1 MRGLPVILW
10 LSLSLSTLVAQPFQ
24 FLPELKSITY
34 QEGELFL
41 AKPDFG
47 YSFEGKPSPNNQVAL
62 AQCHVVLDAFRT
74 ISPVPSGKG
83 QAKLIIA
90 KSGQNKHLDS
100 EFAGELEEIGDQGY
114 VIKVDIK
121 HITVLANTD
130 QGIFYAMVTLKQ
142 LLQQNKRL
150 LIPCL
155 TIVDYPTIK
164 VRVWQDDISRG
175 PIPNMDF
182 LKEEIK
188 RLSQYKL
195 NALTLYTENVYK
207 YKSHPDIAP
216 PDGLTETELRELVA
230 YGKQYHVDIIGNQ
243 QSFGH
248 MDKVLRVPAYADL
261 AETPGVLSPAVEGTY
276 SLLKDWY
283 AEIVPDYPSPY
294 FLINCDEVSGL
305 GTGPAKA
312 MLATQSKAEI
322 YTSHINKVY
331 ELLKPYDKQVM
342 MWGDVALHSPEI
354 LDQLPKDIIMVP
366 WDYAALPSYRAEIDP
381 IKAAGFPF
389 FVAPGVSNWG
399 RIWPN
404 METAFANIGQFVWD
418 GYQTGTEGVILTT
431 WDDDGMS
438 LFEDT
443 WMPLVWGAAQCWSPK
458 DPADTA
464 SRREFIQL
472 FDREFYQLP
481 EKSFGKLFFDISD
494 LGKFPVIAGLYNAIT
509 WEDLIQLDFPY
520 SAADIQEATLQT
532 NALQKELKDIQVI
545 NHNQINSTV
554 AAELALEWINWV
566 LQKRM
571 VQRYL
576 ADHLLDG
583 TVNAGQMDRLLT
595 NLRGTLLKI
604 RSKYQLLYKAEN
616 RSYYLDKN
624 LEKFDRELAGIIE
637 LPKRIVFIPD
647 NNPFGTIRTI
657 TLATVIPGEEI
668 VFTTDGSDPIATS
681 TIYQVPVFMDHSGTL
696 KARVI
701 DGNEVGPVFEK
712 QLYVHDGFVEKV
724 SFEEPYSPQYAG
736 SGPVTLVDHQ
746 SGSENFRD
754 GQWLGFV
761 GKDLNATLELGSMTS
776 LKSLNISFLESQ
788 TSWIF
793 YPTEVKVEA
802 SEDGKHYTTIGKV
815 NWPLEQDEADVQI
828 KTASFQ
834 FPDMPVKFIRVLAK
848 NVGKNPEWHVSP
860 GAPCWL
866 FVDEIG
872 IEKAQE

>member
-10 LSLSLSTLVAQPFQ
+10 LSVGLSALGAQPFQ

-47 YSFEGKPSPNNQVAL
+47 YSFEGKATPNNQVAVS
-62 AQCHVVLDAFRT
+62 QCRVVLDDFRT
-74 ISPVPSGKG
+74 ISPVPAGKG
-83 QAKLIIA
+83 QAKLLLA
-90 KSGQNKHLDS
+90 KKGDNKHLDA
-100 EFAGELEEIGDQGY
+100 EFAKELNEIGDQGY
-114 VIKVDIK
+114 VIKVDVK
-121 HITVLANTD
+121 HITVLSNTD
-130 QGIFYAMVTLKQ
+130 QGLFYAMVTLKQ

-155 TIVDYPTIK
+155 TIVDYPSIA
-164 VRVWQDDISRG
+164 VRAWQDDISRG

-207 YKSHPDIAP
+207 YKSHPDLAP
-216 PDGLTETELRELVA
+216 QEGISEDELKQLVEYA
-230 YGKQYHVDIIGNQ
+230 KQYHVDIIGNQ

-248 MDKVLRVPAYADL
+248 MDKVLSIPAYQSL

-276 SLLKDWY
+276 TLLQDWY
-283 AEIVPDYPSPY
+283 ADIVPVYTSPY

-305 GTGPAKA
+305 GTGPAKS

-322 YTSHINKVY
+322 YAGHINKVY
-331 ELLKPYDKQVM
+331 ELLKPYGKRVM

-354 LDQLPKDIIMVP
+354 LDRLPKDIIMVP

-399 RIWPN
+399 RIWPD
-404 METAFANIGQFVWD
+404 METAFANIRQFIWD

-431 WDDDGMS
+431 WDDDGIS

-443 WMPLVWGAAQCWSPK
+443 WMPLIWGGALCWAPR
-458 DPADTA
+458 DPVDTA
-464 SRREFIQL
+464 FRSEFIQL
-472 FDREFYQLP
+472 FDQKFYQLP
-481 EKSFGKLFFDISD
+481 EKSFGQLYMDMSH
-494 LGKFPVIAGLYNAIT
+494 LGDYPVIAGLSNALT
-509 WEDLIQLDFPY
+509 WEDLIQLDFPW

-532 NALQKELKDIQVI
+532 NALQKQLSEIQVI

-554 AAELALEWINWV
+554 AAELALEWVSWV

-576 ADHLLDG
+576 ADHLPDASI
-583 TVNAGQMDRLLT
+583 NPGQLDRLLT
-595 NLRGTLLKI
+595 NLRGNLLKI

-616 RSYYLDKN
+616 RSYYLEHN
-624 LEKFDRELAGIIE
+624 LEKFDAELA
-637 LPKRIVFIPD
+637 RIVELSQRVIFIPD
-647 NNPFGTIRTI
+647 DNAFGTIRTM
-657 TLATVIPGEEI
+657 TLGTVIPGEE
-668 VFTTDGSDPIATS
+668 VVYTTDGTGPDASS

-701 DGNEVGPVFEK
+701 NGKEMGPVFEK
-712 QLYVHDGFVEKV
+712 YLYVHDGFVEKI
-724 SFEEPYSPQYAG
+724 SFDHPYAPQYAG

-746 SGSENFRD
+746 AGTENFRD
-754 GQWLGFV
+754 GKWLGFV
-761 GKDLNATLELGSMTS
+761 GDDLDANLQLESLTQ
-776 LKSLNISFLESQ
+776 LKSLHISFLESQ

-793 YPTEVKVEA
+793 FPTEIKVEA
-802 SEDGKHYTTIGKV
+802 SEDGVHYSTIGKV
-815 NWPLEQDEADVQI
+815 NWPLKQDEADVQR

-834 FPDMPVKFIRVLAK
+834 FPDTPFKYIRVMAR
-848 NVGKNPEWHVSP
+848 NVGENPAWHVSP

-872 IEKAQE
+872 IEKAE